1 MIEVLTVILLSVVNI
16 DATGYWVRLAV
27 PLLCYSIGYC
37 LERKNMLEKLRELK
51 CYRNA
56 YIGIVSEDTIKGM
69 DLIISKFEA
78 LIDDDIDKMET
89 EYRQDGD

>member
-1 MIEVLTVILLSVVNI
+1 MIEVLTVLLLSVVNI

-37 LERKNMLEKLRELK
+37 LGRKNMLEKLRELK

-78 LIDDDIDKMET
+78 LIDEDIDKMET
-89 EYRQDGD
+89 EYRDDGN

>member
-1 MIEVLTVILLSVVNI
+1 
-16 DATGYWVRLAV
+16 
-27 PLLCYSIGYC
+27 
-37 LERKNMLEKLRELK
+37 MLEKLRELK

>member
-37 LERKNMLEKLRELK
+37 WEWKTMLEKLREL
-51 CYRNA
+51 
-56 YIGIVSEDTIKGM
+56 
-69 DLIISKFEA
+69 
-78 LIDDDIDKMET
+78 
-89 EYRQDGD
+89 